1 MNSLSILDDI
11 EVIDLRRQLLFLFV
25 SISLLLFSF
34 NIVNASMGIQKGDWF
49 EYSVTWSGTPPTTYY
64 AVGLRGEA
72 IYYEPGYNMI
82 TIKWETE
89 LNNGEITTY
98 TEVTSLED
106 GALDF
111 RLIPANSEI
120 GDVLP
125 NEYFDSIDI
134 DGTEEYAYAGEERTL
149 LWAIEDIG
157 TFHWDKETGIQVQY
171 DSEVDGVPRK
181 ILLEKTS
188 LWETNGESIE
198 TGLDLTLIV
207 GLVVAVV
214 AILLIVLL
222 ILRKRKKTTEKP

>member
-1 MNSLSILDDI
+1 MTTIGILLIFSDI
-11 EVIDLRRQLLFLFV
+11 GVVDLRRQVFFLCVLIGLFSV
-25 SISLLLFSF
+25 SI
-34 NIVNASMGIQKGDWF
+34 NVVNATIVIEEGDWF
-49 EYSVTWSGTPPTTYY
+49 EYSVTWSGTPPITPY

-72 IYYEPGYNMI
+72 IFYEPGYNMI

-89 LNNGEITTY
+89 LNNGEISTY
-98 TEVTSLED
+98 TEITSLDD

-125 NEYFDSIDI
+125 NEFFDSIDI
-134 DGTEEYAYAGEERTL
+134 DGTEEYAFAGEERTL
-149 LWAIEDIG
+149 LWATEDFG

-181 ILLEKTS
+181 IQLEKTS
-188 LWETNGESIE
+188 LWESTDETTE

-207 GLVVAVV
+207 GLGVAIV
-214 AILLIVLL
+214 AILLVMFL
-222 ILRKRKKTTEKP
+222 ILRRRKKN